1 MRNQYK
7 ILSEKYDTI
16 IEAPKKAPRK
26 KSVEMTEEE
35 IKNLCLK
42 VFECTTFEQ
51 VKDII
56 RKCYEEENRHI
67 YFKNNL
73 NTLIK
78 PISKICKEKGIHI
91 DDASLSQTPEY
102 FETIPYYLGSTIWFI
117 STIYPESF
125 KIQPY
130 YETALLSKAKEYWG
144 NFKAKYDKWLTNKK
158 ISDKIQDA
166 SKKANVNLDI

>member
-1 MRNQYK
+1 MKVSHK
-7 ILSEKYDTI
+7 ILAEKYDVI
-16 IEAPKKAPRK
+16 LDAAKKAPRK

-51 VKDII
+51 AKETI

-67 YFKNNL
+67 VFRNYLDTVFKPL
-73 NTLIK
+73 T
-78 PISKICKEKGIHI
+78 KICKEKGIHI
-91 DDASLSQTPEY
+91 DDAATTQTPEY
-102 FETIPYYLGSTIWFI
+102 FEAIPYYLGSTIWFI
-117 STIYPESF
+117 ATIYAGSNKRES
-125 KIQPY
+125 Y
-130 YETALLSKAKEYWG
+130 YETALLTKAKDYWRS
-144 NFKAKYDKWLTNKK
+144 FKTKYNEWLANKK